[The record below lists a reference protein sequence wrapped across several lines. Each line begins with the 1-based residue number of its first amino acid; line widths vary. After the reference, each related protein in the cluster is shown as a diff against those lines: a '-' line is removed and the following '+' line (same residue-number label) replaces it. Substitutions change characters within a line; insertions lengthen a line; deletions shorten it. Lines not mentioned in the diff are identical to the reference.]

1 VSTSQGRTAL
11 VTGAASG
18 IGRATAQRLARD
30 FSRLILVDQD
40 SEGLAATAKAAAF
53 DECDVV
59 AETMDLSA
67 AAASLAPAA
76 ADLLGTREVD
86 LLVNNAGIGY
96 AATAI
101 DTSTEQWD
109 RTLAVDLTAVFIL
122 CQAAL
127 PGMISRGHGTIVNVA
142 SAGGLIGLRQRVAYC
157 AAKAGVIGLTRA
169 LAADHAMDGIRVNA
183 IAPGTVASEWIGK
196 ILADDPDPEATR
208 KRMEMRQLDGRMG
221 TPAEVADGIAFL
233 ASPEARF
240 VNGSVF
246 VMDGGLTA
254 V

>member
-1 VSTSQGRTAL
+1 MSTPQGGTAL

-18 IGRATAQRLARD
+18 IGRATAHRLARD
-30 FSRLILVDQD
+30 WSRLIMVDQD
-40 SEGLAATAKAAAF
+40 SAGLAATA
-53 DECDVV
+53 E
-59 AETMDLSA
+59 A
-67 AAASLAPAA
+67 AAAQGCEVLMETIDLSDAATLASRT
-76 ADLLGTREVD
+76 ADLLGGHEID

-96 AATAI
+96 ALSAI
-101 DTSTEQWD
+101 DTSMEQWD
-109 RTLAVDLTAVFIL
+109 RTLAVDLTAVFVL
-122 CQAAL
+122 CQAVL
-127 PGMISRGHGTIVNVA
+127 PGMISRGRGTIVNVA

-196 ILADDPDPEATR
+196 ILADDPEPEATR

-221 TPAEVADGIAFL
+221 TPAEVAEGIAFL

>member
-1 VSTSQGRTAL
+1 MNAYAGKTAL

-30 FSRLILVDQD
+30 WPELILVDKD
-40 SEGLAATAKAAAF
+40 SAGLSATAAAIADCGGQVTAETIDLSEPAGLAA
-53 DECDVV
+53 
-59 AETMDLSA
+59 
-67 AAASLAPAA
+67 AA
-76 ADLLGTREVD
+76 ADLARRHQID

-96 AATAI
+96 AATTI
-101 DTSTEQWD
+101 DTTMEQWD
-109 RTLAVDLTAVFIL
+109 QTLAVDLTAVFVL
-122 CQAAL
+122 CQAVL
-127 PGMISRGHGTIVNVA
+127 PGMITRGHGTIVNVA
-142 SAGGLIGLRQRVAYC
+142 SAGGLVGLRQRVAYC

-169 LAADHAMDGIRVNA
+169 IAADHAMQGIRVNA

-196 ILADDPDPEATR
+196 ILATDPDPESAR

-221 TPAEVADGIAFL
+221 TPAEVAEGIAFL

-246 VMDGGLTA
+246 VMDAGLTA

>member
-1 VSTSQGRTAL
+1 VNTFAGRTAL

-18 IGRATAQRLARD
+18 IGRATAQRLAQD
-30 FSRLILVDQD
+30 WSQLILVDKD
-40 SEGLAATAKAAAF
+40 SAGLSAAVQAIAAAGGQATAEEIDLSDPAGLAAAAAG
-53 DECDVV
+53 
-59 AETMDLSA
+59 LI
-67 AAASLAPAA
+67 
-76 ADLLGTREVD
+76 RRYQID

-96 AATAI
+96 AATTV
-101 DTSTEQWD
+101 DTSMEQWD
-109 RTLAVDLTAVFIL
+109 RTLAVDLTAVFVL
-122 CQAAL
+122 CQAVL
-127 PGMISRGHGTIVNVA
+127 PGMIARGQGTIVNVA
-142 SAGGLIGLRQRVAYC
+142 SAGGLVGLRQRAAYC

-169 LAADHAMDGIRVNA
+169 IAADHAMQGIRVNA

-196 ILADDPDPEATR
+196 ILATDPDPESAR

-221 TPAEVADGIAFL
+221 TPAEVAAGIAFL

-246 VMDGGLTA
+246 VMDAGFTA

>member
-1 VSTSQGRTAL
+1 MNAYAGKTAL

-30 FSRLILVDQD
+30 WPELILVDKD
-40 SEGLAATAKAAAF
+40 SAG
-53 DECDVV
+53 
-59 AETMDLSA
+59 LSA
-67 AAASLAPAA
+67 AAAAITDGGGRVTAETIDLSESAGLADAA
-76 ADLLGTREVD
+76 ADLARRHQID

-96 AATAI
+96 AATTI
-101 DTSTEQWD
+101 DTTMEQWD
-109 RTLAVDLTAVFIL
+109 RTLAVDLTAVFVL
-122 CQAAL
+122 CQAVL
-127 PGMISRGHGTIVNVA
+127 PGMIARGHGTIVNVA
-142 SAGGLIGLRQRVAYC
+142 SAGGLVGLRQRVAYC

-169 LAADHAMDGIRVNA
+169 IAADHAMQGIRVNA

-196 ILADDPDPEATR
+196 ILATDPDPESAR

-221 TPAEVADGIAFL
+221 TPAEVAEGIAFL

-246 VMDGGLTA
+246 VMDAGLTA